1 MQNVIKNYLF
11 IMFEDTS
18 ELPDKSYVRIT
29 LASCVSFSLG
39 NFVINH
45 ANGNKKLRNHYVM
58 AYMIIT
64 SL

>member
-1 MQNVIKNYLF
+1 
-11 IMFEDTS
+11 MFEDTS
-18 ELPDKSYVRIT
+18 ELPDKSYIRIT

-45 ANGNKKLRNHYVM
+45 ANGDKKLRNHYVM